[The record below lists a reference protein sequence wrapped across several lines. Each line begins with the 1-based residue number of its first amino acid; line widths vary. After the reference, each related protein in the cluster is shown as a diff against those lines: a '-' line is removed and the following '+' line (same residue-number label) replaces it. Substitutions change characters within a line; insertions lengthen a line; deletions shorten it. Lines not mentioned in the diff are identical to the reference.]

1 MAQKESQG
9 ERVEKS
15 SPFNL
20 MPVELAAMGRK
31 RVDEFL
37 NAQTEFFDK
46 LTETNR
52 QWFDRVQS
60 EAALSSE
67 LTSNWRLRVPSRKQW
82 RHGKNG
88 ARAGLR
94 RWRRMA
100 NISFPMPRSLR
111 KQACVCCPTAG
122 QLKVPA
128 ALNRQGIQ

>member
-67 LTSNWRLRVPSRKQW
+67 LTSKLVAARSVPEAMAAWQEWSARRLEAMAED
-82 RHGKNG
+82 GKHLFSDAQKFAETSVRLLSNG
-88 ARAGLR
+88 WSTKSTGG
-94 RWRRMA
+94 
-100 NISFPMPRSLR
+100 P
-111 KQACVCCPTAG
+111 
-122 QLKVPA
+122 
-128 ALNRQGIQ
+128 